1 LYYLLR
7 FKEFIGNNKQK
18 NRRKSLTKKY
28 RNKKVVTIKI
38 EGWKEQLKQ
47 KSEIINHPI
56 TIRSEEYPL

>member
-1 LYYLLR
+1 M
-7 FKEFIGNNKQK
+7 
-18 NRRKSLTKKY
+18 TKKY